1 MKPYQFLLTTLAS
14 TAALGAAGNV
24 VVPSLADSRPSTTT
38 SFEVA
43 DNTTP
48 TLLAALPQAADR
60 LWVKVRSSIS
70 IEQLASALAQDESR
84 LARLN
89 DVDEDHQ
96 FQRGDWLV
104 LPSQSSRTVKQ
115 LASIDTSELR
125 RTPPWKPFLS
135 LRSRRSSASGTA
147 W

>member
-14 TAALGAAGNV
+14 TAALGAAGSV
-24 VVPSLADSRPSTTT
+24 VVPSLADSRSSTTT
-38 SFEVA
+38 SFEIA
-43 DNTTP
+43 DSTAAP
-48 TLLAALPQAADR
+48 ALLAALPQAADR

-104 LPSQSSRTVKQ
+104 LPSQTSRTVKQ
-115 LASIDTSELR
+115 LASVDTSELR
-125 RTPPWKPFLS
+125 LS
-135 LRSRRSSASGTA
+135 LIHI
-147 W
+147 